1 MKSRSGRSN
10 LAVEALPIPPATCA
24 IEMLQHLMDAVVDP
38 VAMEMSPDR
47 HRIVQHRMSA
57 RLAWQTKRGQAEYT
71 VRDRAQLPTEMILV
85 DHIISRRQIR
95 VGKHSKGAR
104 TAAAS
109 SSTSEPVAKLKST

>member
-1 MKSRSGRSN
+1 
-10 LAVEALPIPPATCA
+10 
-24 IEMLQHLMDAVVDP
+24 
-38 VAMEMSPDR
+38 MEMSPDR

-109 SSTSEPVAKLKST
+109 SSTSEPVAKLKSTWRCDRRSYH